1 MIAVNSEIGQLRKVL
16 VHRPDKGIA
25 RITPKRAT
33 ELLFDDIVYLPQ
45 MIEEHKI
52 FTNVLSAMIGKQN
65 VLEVED
71 LLYNCLETGGESRE
85 KLILDVI
92 DYEELPGDYYRILSA
107 MDNDTL
113 TKVLVTGYQSEDDFI
128 FFDPIPNFIFTR
140 DIAVGVNDHV
150 IVTKAAK
157 QARFRENL
165 LTRFI
170 FQHHPF
176 FNATSTDNKIID
188 LNNVD
193 EFPPSRNGE
202 KVNVEGGDVMI
213 INEHYLLIGSSER
226 TSGHAIKLIRDYLF
240 KHNIIDNVVRINIP
254 DDRSYM
260 HIDTLFTR
268 ISERDFVCFKP
279 IIFDGNSSNVE
290 VYSKDGSIKIFDSV
304 KSFILTEINPDA
316 NFIFSGNGISPYQ
329 EREQWT
335 DGCNLVTIK
344 PGVAISYDRNPRT
357 EQAFR
362 NAGYNIIGAEALL
375 EILEDGAMTPDMIKN
390 TIITIPSSELSRA
403 RGGSHCMTCPLIR
416 DQI

>member
-1 MIAVNSEIGQLRKVL
+1 MIEVNSEIGSLRKVM

-45 MIEEHKI
+45 MIEEHKM
-52 FTNVLSAMIGKQN
+52 FTQVLSAMIGKNN
-65 VLEVED
+65 VLEVEN
-71 LLYNCLETGGESRE
+71 LLFDCLGSSNEGRV
-85 KLILDVI
+85 KLINDVL
-92 DYEELPGDYYRILSA
+92 DYEELPQIYSKILSD

-140 DIAVGVNDHV
+140 DIAVCVNDHV

-170 FQHHPF
+170 LQNHPLF
-176 FNATSTDNKIID
+176 KETSDQNKIID
-188 LNNVD
+188 LNDVNV
-193 EFPPSRNGE
+193 FPPSRNGE
-202 KVNVEGGDVMI
+202 KVNIEGGDVMM
-213 INEHYLLIGSSER
+213 INENYLLIGASER
-226 TSGHAIKLIRDYLF
+226 TSRHAIKLIREHLF
-240 KHNIIDNVVRINIP
+240 RYNIIEFVVTINIP
-254 DDRSYM
+254 DDRSFM

-268 ISERDFVCFKP
+268 ISENDFVCYKP
-279 IIFDGNSSNVE
+279 IVYDGNSSNVE
-290 VYSKDGSIKIFDSV
+290 VFGKDGSVKIFDSV
-304 KSFILTEINPDA
+304 KSFILTEINPEA
-316 NFIFSGNGISPYQ
+316 NFIFSGNGVSPYQ

-335 DGCNLVTIK
+335 DGCNLVTLK
-344 PGVAISYDRNPRT
+344 PGVAIAYDRNPRT

-362 NAGYNIIGAEALL
+362 NAGYNIITAEALL
-375 EILEDGAMTPDMIKN
+375 EILEDGAMTPDMIMK

-416 DQI
+416 ERI